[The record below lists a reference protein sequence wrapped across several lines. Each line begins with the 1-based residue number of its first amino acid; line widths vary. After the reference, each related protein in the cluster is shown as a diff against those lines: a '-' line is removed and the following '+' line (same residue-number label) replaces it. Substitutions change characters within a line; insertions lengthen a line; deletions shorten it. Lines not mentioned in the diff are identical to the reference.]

1 MARKRG
7 KSKEQAEP
15 DVPGGYT
22 AEEWAEYRRDPCGWC
37 IKELKNPDA
46 DVRFNAADILRG
58 LAGDAE
64 AAIPALI
71 EGFRDKSKQVRAQCV
86 FALVD
91 IGWALKERARGAVP
105 ALADALRDSDDEVRA
120 LAANALG
127 AIGPA
132 ASSAIPHLRK
142 AIKDSAEEVR
152 EAAKEALSRV
162 APSA

>member
-1 MARKRG
+1 MARKRR
-7 KSKEQAEP
+7 KSKEQSQPE
-15 DVPGGYT
+15 VPVGYT
-22 AEEWAEYRRDPCGWC
+22 AEEWAEYQRDPCGWC
-37 IKELKNPDA
+37 IKELKSPDA

-58 LAGDAE
+58 LAGDAM
-64 AAIPALI
+64 AAIPALV
-71 EGFRDKSKQVRAQCV
+71 EGFRDKNKQVRAQCV

-105 ALADALRDSDDEVRA
+105 ALADALRDPDAEVRA

-132 ASSAIPHLRK
+132 ASRAIPRLRK
-142 AIKDSAEEVR
+142 ALKDPAEEVR
-152 EAAKEALSRV
+152 EAAEEALSKV